1 MPSQN
6 DITVIGA
13 GAFVAREPGPSKE
26 PLTPAKW
33 ATQPARLA
41 RMDRLCALALVATD
55 AALLDAGLSDVSGE
69 RTAIVLGTAFGCH
82 ATNEEYYRG
91 LLKEG
96 PAGASPRLFA
106 YTLPSSP
113 VGEISI
119 HYGIRGP
126 ATTAA
131 PGLHAGLAAIAE
143 GITHLEQ
150 DRADRVIVV
159 AAEVASALLGEL
171 LGHAVRDAAAAVILE
186 RGRHGR
192 ARVISVEESF
202 PGAGAV
208 SDDTLAVTPLLSL
221 IRWLAEAHG
230 RLELVAADP
239 EGGAARLV
247 AEI

>member
-6 DITVIGA
+6 DITMTGA

-26 PLTPAKW
+26 PLAPAKW
-33 ATQPARLA
+33 ATHPARLA
-41 RMDRLCALALVATD
+41 RMDRLCALALVAAD
-55 AALLDAGLSDVSGE
+55 AALLDAGAPDISGE

-131 PGLHAGLAAIAE
+131 PGLHAGLAALAE
-143 GITHLEQ
+143 GLSHLEQ
-150 DRADRVIVV
+150 NRADRVIVI
-159 AAEVASALLGEL
+159 AAEVASALLAEL
-171 LGHAVRDAAAAVILE
+171 VGHPVRDAAAAVILE
-186 RGRHGR
+186 RGGNGR
-192 ARVISVEESF
+192 ARLISVEESF
-202 PGAGAV
+202 PGTAPQH
-208 SDDTLAVTPLLSL
+208 DQTLSAAPLLSL
-221 IRWLAEAHG
+221 VRWLAEPRG
-230 RLELVAADP
+230 RLELSAADP
-239 EGGAARLV
+239 EGGTARLI
-247 AEI
+247 AEA